1 MRIKQIIASITK
13 TSMTSNFQDPC
24 ESLSSLPSPSDQ
36 ESDDELM
43 ERVALRGTD
52 GKDYGKGFRY
62 RRLKAALVLSLS
74 WGVVFTLYQVSWG
87 SSFVVGFT
95 ALLSLQAVRLLTA
108 RPRPLPPALADA
120 QCLTGPTIT
129 LVAAAKNEEAV
140 IGALVEQLCNVDY
153 PADRTEVWI
162 VDDNSDDRTP
172 AVLERLQG
180 QYPQLNVFR
189 RSAEIA
195 KGGKSGALNAVLEK
209 TAGEIIAVFDADA
222 QVPPDLLRQVLPI
235 FQASAQ
241 VGAVQTRKAILNSEL
256 NFWTRGQSVEMMLD
270 SYFQQQRISYTGI
283 GELRG
288 NGQFIRRSALA
299 QCGNFNE
306 ETITDDLDLTFRLHL
321 NRWDV
326 EFCLHPAVGE
336 EGVTRFKDL
345 WNQRNRWG
353 EGGYQRYLDY
363 WRWIAKNQMGPLKTI
378 DVISFWFIQYLMP
391 SVLIPDLL
399 LALVKHRLPIFSP
412 FSGLALTLTLTA
424 LWVGS
429 KRVKAVTLA
438 EQNAVSSVPVSNEQQ
453 FSRTFLGFI
462 YMLHWLVIIG
472 FVNLRMAILP
482 KRLKWVKTIHYGLS
496 D

>member
-1 MRIKQIIASITK
+1 
-13 TSMTSNFQDPC
+13 MTSNFQDPC
-24 ESLSSLPSPSDQ
+24 ESLSSFPSPADQ
-36 ESDDELM
+36 ESDDERVELM
-43 ERVALRGTD
+43 AMDVP
-52 GKDYGKGFRY
+52 DYRTGFRY
-62 RRLKAALVLSLS
+62 RRLKAALVLSVS
-74 WGVVFTLYQVSWG
+74 WSVVFTLYQVSWG
-87 SSFVVGFT
+87 SAFVVGFT
-95 ALLSLQAVRLLTA
+95 ALLSVQAVRLLTA
-108 RPRPLPPALADA
+108 RPRSVPPAFADA

-172 AVLERLQG
+172 EVLNRLQ
-180 QYPQLNVFR
+180 QKYPRLNVFR
-189 RSAEIA
+189 RSADTA
-195 KGGKSGALNAVLEK
+195 KGGKSGALNAVLEQ
-209 TAGEIIAVFDADA
+209 TEGEIIAVFDADA
-222 QVPPDLLRQVLPI
+222 QVPPNLVRQVLPI
-235 FQASAQ
+235 FQTSDR

-256 NFWTRGQSVEMMLD
+256 NFWTQGQSVEMMLD

-336 EGVTRFKDL
+336 EGVTRLKDL

-363 WRWIAKNQMGPLKTI
+363 WRWIIKNQMGPLKTI

-399 LALVKHRLPIFSP
+399 LAVVKHRLPIFAP
-412 FSGLALTLTLTA
+412 FSSLALTLTLTA

-429 KRVKAVTLA
+429 KRVRAVTLSDP
-438 EQNAVSSVPVSNEQQ
+438 QTISLSGFPQ
-453 FSRTFLGFI
+453 FFRIALGFV
-462 YMLHWLVIIG
+462 YMLHWLVVIG
-472 FVNLRMAILP
+472 FVNLRLALLP
-482 KRLKWVKTIHYGLS
+482 KRLKWIKTIHYGLS

>member
-1 MRIKQIIASITK
+1 MRIKQIIAS
-13 TSMTSNFQDPC
+13 SAQHLMTSNFQDPC

-36 ESDDELM
+36 ESIEEMMELM
-43 ERVALRGTD
+43 GMEGS
-52 GKDYGKGFRY
+52 DYGKGFRY
-62 RRLKAALVLSLS
+62 RRLKAALVLSVS
-74 WGVVFTLYQVSWG
+74 WSVVFILYQVSWG
-87 SSFVVGFT
+87 SAFVVGFT
-95 ALLSLQAVRLLTA
+95 ALLSIQAVRLLTA
-108 RPRPLPPALADA
+108 QPRSLPPAFADD

-140 IGALVEQLCNVDY
+140 IGALVEQLCTVNY

-172 AVLERLQG
+172 EVLETLQR
-180 QYPQLNVFR
+180 QYPQLNVYR
-189 RSAEIA
+189 RSADTS
-195 KGGKSGALNAVLEK
+195 KGGKSGALNAVLQK
-209 TAGEIIAVFDADA
+209 TKGEIIAVFDADA
-222 QVPPDLLRQVLPI
+222 QVPPNLLRQVLPI
-235 FQASAQ
+235 FQASEQ

-256 NFWTRGQSVEMMLD
+256 NFWTRGQAVEMMLD
-270 SYFQQQRISYTGI
+270 SYFQQQRISYIGI

-288 NGQFIRRSALA
+288 NGQFVRRSALA

-363 WRWIAKNQMGPLKTI
+363 WRWIAQNQMGPLKTI

-399 LALVKHRLPIFSP
+399 LALVKHRLPIFAP

-438 EQNAVSSVPVSNEQQ
+438 EQKTAARSGGQE
-453 FSRTFLGFI
+453 FFRILLGFI

-482 KRLKWVKTIHYGLS
+482 KRLKWVKTIHYGVS